1 MSIERIKQQ
10 IPDYAKDLRINIGNV
25 LDPERA
31 PEGMSAEQVYGTAVA
46 TAIAGRNRE
55 LMTAVEE
62 EVAPKLSEEW
72 LNAARSA
79 AAIMGMN
86 NIYYRFVHLAS
97 NKDYGSMPAGLRMS
111 VIGRPGIDKADFEL
125 MSLAVSAVNG
135 CGACIDSHEKVLK
148 HAGVGNEVVQHAV
161 RIASVMH
168 AVATVFD
175 AEGLDGRARAAA

>member
-1 MSIERIKQQ
+1 
-10 IPDYAKDLRINIGNV
+10 
-25 LDPERA
+25 
-31 PEGMSAEQVYGTAVA
+31 
-46 TAIAGRNRE
+46 
-55 LMTAVEE
+55 
-62 EVAPKLSEEW
+62 
-72 LNAARSA
+72 ARSA

-97 NKDYGSMPAGLRMS
+97 NKEYGSMPAGLRMS

-135 CGACIDSHEKVLK
+135 CGLCIDNHEKVHK
-148 HAGVGNEVVQHAV
+148 QAGVSKEVVQHAV

-175 AEGLDGRARAAA
+175 AEGLDGRAKAAA

>member
-1 MSIERIKQQ
+1 MSIDSIKQR
-10 IPDYAKDLRINIGNV
+10 IPDYARDLRINIGNV

-31 PEGMSAEQVYGTAVA
+31 EGMTVEQVYGTALA
-46 TAIAGRNRE
+46 TAIASRNQA
-55 LMTAVEE
+55 LLADVDQ
-62 EVAPKLSEEW
+62 EVTSRLSEEW
-72 LNAARSA
+72 LNAAKAA

-135 CGACIDSHEKVLK
+135 CGLCIDSHEKVLK
-148 HAGVGNEVVQHAV
+148 QAGVSNEIIQHAV

-175 AEGLDGRARAAA
+175 AESVSAGAKAAA

>member
-1 MSIERIKQQ
+1 MSIDSIKQH

-25 LDPERA
+25 LDPDRA
-31 PEGMSAEQVYGTAVA
+31 PDGMSDEQVLGTALA
-46 TAIAGRNRE
+46 TAIAARNQE
-55 LMTAVEE
+55 LLAAVEE
-62 EVAPKLSEEW
+62 EVTPKLGEEW
-72 LNAARSA
+72 LNAAKAA

-86 NIYYRFVHLAS
+86 NVYYRFVHLAS
-97 NKDYGSMPAGLRMS
+97 NEEYGSMPAGLRMS

-135 CGACIDSHEKVLK
+135 CGLCIDSHEKVLK
-148 HAGVGNEVVQHAV
+148 QAGVGSNVVQHAV

-175 AEGLDGRARAAA
+175 AEGLRGGVKAAA

>member
-1 MSIERIKQQ
+1 MSIDSIKQK

-31 PEGMSAEQVYGTAVA
+31 EDMSAEQVYGTALA
-46 TAIAGRNRE
+46 TAMASRNQA
-55 LMTAVEE
+55 LLAAVEA

-72 LNAARSA
+72 LNAAKAA

-97 NKDYGSMPAGLRMS
+97 NKDYGSMPAGLRMN

-135 CGACIDSHEKVLK
+135 CGLCIDSHEKVLK
-148 HAGVGNEVVQHAV
+148 QAGVGNQAIQHAV

-175 AEGLDGRARAAA
+175 AEGASASVKKAAA

>member
-1 MSIERIKQQ
+1 MSIDSIKQQ

-25 LDPERA
+25 LDPDRA
-31 PEGMSAEQVYGTAVA
+31 DGMSAEQVYGTALA
-46 TAIAGRNRE
+46 TAIASRNRS
-55 LMTAVEE
+55 LLAAVKA
-62 EVAPKLSEEW
+62 EVVPQLDECW
-72 LNAARSA
+72 LNAAKAA

-86 NIYYRFVHLAS
+86 NVYYRFLHLAS
-97 NKDYGSMPAGLRMS
+97 NKDYGSMPAGLRMN

-135 CGACIDSHEKVLK
+135 CGLCIDSHEKVLK
-148 HAGVGNEVVQHAV
+148 QAGVGKEVIQHAV

-175 AEGLDGRARAAA
+175 AEGVGEAVQAAA

>member
-1 MSIERIKQQ
+1 MSIDSIKQQ
-10 IPDYAKDLRINIGNV
+10 IPEYAKDLRINIGNV

-31 PEGMSAEQVYGTAVA
+31 PEGMSEAQILGTALA
-46 TAIAGRNRE
+46 TAIAGRNQR
-55 LMTAVEE
+55 LLAAVEA
-62 EVAPKLSEEW
+62 EVAQKLDEDW
-72 LNAARSA
+72 LNAARAA

-86 NIYYRFVHLAS
+86 NVYYRFVHLAA
-97 NKDYGSMPAGLRMS
+97 NPEYGEMPAGLRMS

-135 CGACIDSHEKVLK
+135 CGLCIDSHEKVLK
-148 HAGVGNEVVQHAV
+148 QAGVGTAVIQHAV

-175 AEGLDGRARAAA
+175 AEGLQGDVKAAA

>member
-1 MSIERIKQQ
+1 MSIDSIKQQ

-31 PEGMSAEQVYGTAVA
+31 DSMTAEQVYGTALA
-46 TAIAGRNRE
+46 TAIASRNQQLLGAIE
-55 LMTAVEE
+55 D
-62 EVAPKLSEEW
+62 EVSQHLSEAW
-72 LNAARSA
+72 LNASKAA

-86 NIYYRFVHLAS
+86 NVYYRFVHLAS
-97 NKDYGSMPAGLRMS
+97 NKDYGSMPVGLRMN
-111 VIGRPGIDKADFEL
+111 VIGQPGIDKADFEL

-135 CGACIDSHEKVLK
+135 CGMCIDSHEKVLK
-148 HAGVGNEVVQHAV
+148 QAGMGKEAVQHAV

-175 AEGLDGRARAAA
+175 AEGVKDSVKAAA

>member
-1 MSIERIKQQ
+1 MSIDSIKQR
-10 IPDYAKDLRINIGNV
+10 IPDYARDLRINIGNV

-31 PEGMSAEQVYGTAVA
+31 EGMTVEQVYGTALA
-46 TAIAGRNRE
+46 TAIASRNQA
-55 LMTAVEE
+55 LLADVEQ
-62 EVAPKLSEEW
+62 EVTSRLSEEW
-72 LNAARSA
+72 LNAAKAA

-135 CGACIDSHEKVLK
+135 CGLCIDSHEKVLK
-148 HAGVGNEVVQHAV
+148 QAGVSNEIIQHAV

-175 AEGLDGRARAAA
+175 AESVSAGAKAAA

>member
-1 MSIERIKQQ
+1 MSIDTIKQQ

-31 PEGMSAEQVYGTAVA
+31 PEGMTAEQIYGTALA
-46 TAIAGRNRE
+46 TAIAGRNQE
-55 LMTAVEE
+55 LLSAVEA

-79 AAIMGMN
+79 AAIMAMN
-86 NIYYRFVHLAS
+86 NVYYRFVHLAS
-97 NKDYGSMPAGLRMS
+97 NPEYGSLPAGLRMS
-111 VIGRPGIDKADFEL
+111 VIGRPGIDKAGFEL

-135 CGACIDSHEKVLK
+135 CGLCVDSHEKVLK
-148 HAGVGNEVVQHAV
+148 QANIGSEIIQHAV
-161 RIASVMH
+161 RIGSVMH

-175 AEGLDGRARAAA
+175 AEGANKSVKAAA